1 MKKLGLIDKAFI
13 LKRTPL
19 FQTLDLDLILTCA
32 DKLGISTF
40 QKDEIIFEIGE
51 EAHRMFIVAK
61 GSVRLENEAGQKS
74 TVKGIEFFGDES
86 LFSDKVRTY
95 RAVADDD
102 NTYLLT
108 LSKTNL
114 FTMISECPSIG
125 VGFLQVYA
133 LKDRVFS

>member
-32 DKLGISTF
+32 DKLGVSTF

-74 TVKGIEFFGDES
+74 IVKGIEFFGDES
-86 LFSDKVRTY
+86 LFSDKTRTY
-95 RAVADDD
+95 RAVADD
-102 NTYLLT
+102 TAILLT

>member
-13 LKRTPL
+13 IKRTPL

-40 QKDEIIFEIGE
+40 QKDEIVFEIGE

-61 GSVRLENEAGQKS
+61 GSIRLENEKGQKYAL
-74 TVKGIEFFGDES
+74 KGIDFFGDES
-86 LFSDKVRTY
+86 LFSDKTRTY
-95 RAVADDD
+95 RAVAEE
-102 NTYLLT
+102 TTTLLT

-133 LKDRVFS
+133 LKDRFFS

>member
-32 DKLGISTF
+32 DKLGVSTF

-61 GSVRLENEAGQKS
+61 GSVRLENEKGQKS
-74 TVKGIEFFGDES
+74 IVKGIEFFGDES
-86 LFSDKVRTY
+86 LFSDKARTY
-95 RAVADDD
+95 RAVADD
-102 NTYLLT
+102 TAILLT

>member
-40 QKDEIIFEIGE
+40 EKEEIIFEIGE

-61 GSVRLENEAGQKS
+61 GSVRLENESGANAI
-74 TVKGIEFFGDES
+74 VKPIEFFGDES
-86 LFSDKVRTY
+86 LFSDKARTY
-95 RAVADDD
+95 RACADD
-102 NTYLLT
+102 TTILLT

-114 FTMISECPSIG
+114 LTMISECPSIG

-133 LKDRVFS
+133 QKDRVFS

>member
-61 GSVRLENEAGQKS
+61 GSVRLENESGQKA
-74 TVKGIEFFGDES
+74 VMKGIDFFGDES
-86 LFSDKVRTY
+86 LFSDRSRTY
-95 RAVADDD
+95 RAVADE
-102 NTYLLT
+102 TTILLT

-125 VGFLQVYA
+125 VGFLQVYSM
-133 LKDRVFS
+133 KDKVFS